1 MLRGLFTAVALLA
14 LSASTAHAQSLVKG
28 KVVDAAN
35 KPVEG
40 AVIHFEQKDAN
51 TKRDTKSDKK
61 GEFIFVG
68 LPSGDYKVT
77 ATKDGMTVE
86 QPARVSQAEPA
97 FVSFM
102 LRPTAAP
109 AAAGAAASEKAVAA
123 LTAGVT
129 NESDAAQITAI
140 AKAALEAYNAEN
152 NKEAV
157 SKFNELVKKVPNC
170 ADCYMYL
177 GISYFGAADP
187 DSAEAALKKSIEI
200 KPTAEAYNTLIRFYN
215 QQKNSPKAEE
225 MSKKLAELSAKEE
238 ADRQAAPATKGTPA
252 AATPAA
258 AVSVPDPAGVAYN
271 EGVNFWNASK
281 YAEAKAKFEE
291 ATKADPKNADAQYM
305 LGMANLNL
313 GQLPAAR
320 AAFQEYLKVSPSG
333 DKADQVKGYLTQLPK

>member
-1 MLRGLFTAVALLA
+1 MLRGLFTAAAVLA

-28 KVVDAAN
+28 KVVDASN

-61 GEFIFVG
+61 GEFLFVG
-68 LPSGDYKVT
+68 LPSGEYKVT
-77 ATKDGMTVE
+77 ATKDGISVD
-86 QPARVSQAEPA
+86 QPAHISQAEPA

-109 AAAGAAASEKAVAA
+109 AAAGAPPSEKAVAA

-129 NESDAAQITAI
+129 DQAEAEQITAI

-215 QQKNSPKAEE
+215 QQKNFPKAEE
-225 MSKKLAELSAKEE
+225 MSKKAADLAAQEE
-238 ADRQAAPATKGTPA
+238 AERQAAAAKAPPAPATVTVPA
-252 AATPAA
+252 PPEPGA
-258 AVSVPDPAGVAYN
+258 VAYN
-271 EGVNFWNASK
+271 EGVGLWNASK
-281 YAEAKAKFEE
+281 YAEAKTKFEE
-291 ATKADPKNADAQYM
+291 ATKADPKNANAHYM

-313 GQLPAAR
+313 GQIPGAR
-320 AAFQEYLKVSPSG
+320 SAFQEYLKISPDG
-333 DKADQVKGYLTQLPK
+333 DKAAQVKGFLTQLPK